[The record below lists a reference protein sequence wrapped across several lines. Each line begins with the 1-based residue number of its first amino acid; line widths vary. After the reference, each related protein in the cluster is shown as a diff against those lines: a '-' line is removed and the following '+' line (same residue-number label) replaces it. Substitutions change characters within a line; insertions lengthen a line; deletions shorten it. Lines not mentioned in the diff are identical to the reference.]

1 MAFLAMAFVL
11 VALTGILATYTTPL
25 PLLRA
30 MQRET
35 ALDAALQAGHAPD
48 PKAAL
53 EALRPR
59 LGENADQVINGT
71 GDIDQRVQKA
81 RQEMRGYF
89 MAQAAAEARRMRF
102 LVAIVT
108 VAAIAFGIAMLGVA
122 RRGG

>member
-11 VALTGILATYTTPL
+11 VAFTGILATYTTPL

-35 ALDAALQAGHAPD
+35 ALDAALQAGHSAD

-53 EALRPR
+53 EALRSR
-59 LGENADQVINGT
+59 LGENADQVINGS
-71 GDIDQRVQKA
+71 GDIDQRVQQA
-81 RQEMRGYF
+81 RQDMRSYF
-89 MAQAAAEARRMRF
+89 LAQAAAEARRMRF
-102 LVAIVT
+102 LVVIVT